1 MSSFPPMSTPNPS
14 PAVEIPRSALTL
26 LSHRCASLGPDG
38 RRALR
43 EAGYRAGAS
52 IVSSVADHP
61 GRLPRDEFWAAV
73 DAALTDAGLGSITV
87 QTVSPALGAVAWR
100 GSPEAGGTRSE
111 RPGVQCHFAAGLMG
125 GILSRT
131 AGRTVDVREV
141 RCGSG
146 ADEPCWFLFGAV
158 TSIRSAERAPA
169 TTPSRPLDGA
179 DEATSGGTP

>member
-1 MSSFPPMSTPNPS
+1 MSTPDPS

-43 EAGYRAGAS
+43 EAGYRAGVA
-52 IVSSVADHP
+52 IVSSLADQP
-61 GRLPRDEFWAAV
+61 GRLPRDGFWAAV
-73 DAALTDAGLGSITV
+73 EAALADAGLGSITAH
-87 QTVSPALGAVAWR
+87 TVSPALGAVAWR

-111 RPGVQCHFAAGLMG
+111 RPGVQCHFAAGLLG

-146 ADEPCWFLFGAV
+146 ANEPCWFLFGSV
-158 TSIRSAERAPA
+158 TSIQSV
-169 TTPSRPLDGA
+169 GA
-179 DEATSGGTP
+179 ASGGAP